1 MRIFIC
7 YCVLFFCCSN
17 TFAQL
22 NTLGSVQELMA
33 SASTS
38 SIISVTAAQDGGTFY
53 HSTLKLE
60 PDFGISFPR
69 KAGGIWV
76 RQFNAAL
83 GVNPC
88 WWGAKGDGIQNDLP
102 ALEAATKYCLTN
114 ETILQFPSGVFRITA
129 PWIIGGKTLEEKD
142 LFTSKLTTAETFK
155 IQQHQRARTSNA
167 MIVRG
172 AAKTCIYGD
181 FIAKQLT
188 AMVYY
193 NINANGIAKMPSAQM
208 YSHEFSNIGFYGEG
222 SFTGVT
228 PRAITKVNEQNQQI
242 GLVILY
248 CNQPKVNGCNFA
260 GLKYGLLAKTSYF
273 GQLSNCS
280 FRYCETGF
288 WAVDYNANL
297 IENLVGFYCTQ
308 LAEISGSQLTFNNI
322 NTEFCRSTLK
332 FSGKNIIINGMYCEN
347 NQLDLPNHYQLILGR
362 NKTDAGYSPK
372 STTTGI
378 VIRALTITTAGR
390 ELILLEEDMRAL
402 SITSANMNGSILSKS
417 VRNLIDG
424 NLIDGS
430 IQFLG
435 PGRFLRDRNK
445 Q

>member
-1 MRIFIC
+1 MRIFIG
-7 YCVLFFCCSN
+7 YCMLFFCSSN

-22 NTLGSVQELMA
+22 NTVGSLQELIT
-33 SASTS
+33 STS
-38 SIISVTAAQDGGTFY
+38 SASLITVTTNQDGGIFY
-53 HSTLKLE
+53 HSTIKIE

-69 KAGGIWV
+69 KSGGIWV
-76 RQFNAAL
+76 RQFNPAL

-88 WWGAKGDGIQNDLP
+88 WWGAKGDGIQDDLP
-102 ALEAATKYCLTN
+102 ALQAATQYCLAN

-129 PWIIGGKTLEEKD
+129 PWVIGGKTLEEKD
-142 LFTSKLTTAETFK
+142 LFTSKLTTAESFK
-155 IQQHQRARTSNA
+155 IQQHQKARTSNA

-181 FIAKQLT
+181 FSAKQLT

-222 SFTGVT
+222 SFDGGV
-228 PRAITKVNEQNQQI
+228 PRAITKVNEHNQQI

-248 CNQPKVNGCNFA
+248 CNQPKINGCNFA

-288 WAVDYNANL
+288 WAMDYNANL
-297 IENLVGFYCTQ
+297 IENIVGFYCKQ

-322 NTEFCRSTLK
+322 NTEFCKSTLK
-332 FSGKNIIINGMYCEN
+332 FCGKNIVINGMYCEN
-347 NQLDLPNHYQLILGR
+347 NQLSLANQYQLILGR
-362 NKTDAGYSPK
+362 NKAEPGYSPK
-372 STTTGI
+372 SFTTGI
-378 VIRALTITTAGR
+378 VIQALTITTAGR
-390 ELILLEEDMRAL
+390 ELILLEDDLRTI

-417 VRNLIDG
+417 VRNQIEV
-424 NLIDGS
+424 NLIEGS
-430 IQFLG
+430 IKFFG
-435 PGRFLRDRNK
+435 PGRFLSDRNRE
-445 Q
+445 